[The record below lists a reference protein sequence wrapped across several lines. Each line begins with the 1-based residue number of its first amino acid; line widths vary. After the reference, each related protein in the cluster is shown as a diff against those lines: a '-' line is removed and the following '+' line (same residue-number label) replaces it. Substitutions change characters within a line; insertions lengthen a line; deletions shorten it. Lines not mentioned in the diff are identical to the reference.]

1 MLPRILVL
9 VVGLEVAE
17 TGAAVGAR
25 DVGELLQAFDGQDAP
40 GRQLRHVDEHVV
52 QVGRV

>member
-25 DVGELLQAFDGQDAP
+25 DVGELLQAFDGQGAQ
-40 GRQLRHVDEHVV
+40 GGNSVM
-52 QVGRV
+52 